1 MDRSPV
7 VPRPSRVDRDPPLAP
22 QTLGGNHFRSAGN
35 PSELKIELQAEP
47 RNARRPVLHTPA
59 CEDRIISLSH
69 KVDRW
74 RHAPPAVT
82 RTRRGRNSA
91 GSAPRLWP
99 LPLARS
105 SRSASSAM
113 VQATP
118 APPTT
123 ASVIIWRR
131 GPVHIGRTDHVGR
144 MSRSDRTLTRLGSE
158 RSRWSHRP
166 QRRTPW
172 AAGAGGERG
181 WPVFPL
187 AAIPSANR
195 SQIR

>member
-1 MDRSPV
+1 MRRSRASRTGSTLGRTSAVEHPTV
-7 VPRPSRVDRDPPLAP
+7 RPWTARLLSPGRRGSTEIPPLAP

-118 APPTT
+118 APSHDCFRNHLE
-123 ASVIIWRR
+123 ARAR
-131 GPVHIGRTDHVGR
+131 AHRANGPCRPHV
-144 MSRSDRTLTRLGSE
+144 S
-158 RSRWSHRP
+158 
-166 QRRTPW
+166 
-172 AAGAGGERG
+172 
-181 WPVFPL
+181 
-187 AAIPSANR
+187 I
-195 SQIR
+195 